1 MSTNRSLPVVPLLSR
16 GKHRR
21 PRSGACVMEFASFLA
36 GERWSD
42 HPACTHPLLSEL
54 ARQINDFISD
64 EARQALAELV
74 PDLIGLT
81 GTDPRIDLRLTL
93 RAARAALPVVAE
105 ERQRVMA
112 VAILTCER
120 LIADLDGRADAP
132 LSANSQDVLALAP
145 AAAAW
150 AHSHTRGLS
159 ISGRAFRRRAAPV
172 VVRYAVQGIAHAC
185 TPEPDA
191 LLNDLLA
198 GAIEDCKSLCPTP
211 HRSPGTRRSRKLASP
226 APEASAARAAAPPPR
241 IIQGDR
247 VTHLVYP
254 VVR

>member
-1 MSTNRSLPVVPLLSR
+1 MSTNRSLQVLPLLSR

-64 EARQALAELV
+64 EARQTLAELV
-74 PDLIGLT
+74 PDMIGLT
-81 GTDPRIDLRLTL
+81 GTDPRIDLRVTL

-120 LIADLDGRADAP
+120 LIADLDGDPDAR
-132 LSANSQDVLALAP
+132 LSAASSDVLALVP

-185 TPEPDA
+185 TPDPDA
-191 LLNDLLA
+191 ILRDLFA
-198 GAIEDCKSLCPTP
+198 GAIEDCKSLCAPP
-211 HRSPGTRRSRKLASP
+211 RSNRRTRRGREFARS
-226 APEASAARAAAPPPR
+226 APEASIARDATPQPR
-241 IIQGDR
+241 I
-247 VTHLVYP
+247 TA
-254 VVR
+254 